1 MNGMFENRTP
11 YPANKEKRVKTIVKL
26 WVGLMILAALSPLG
40 LILPAYFKSPAA
52 WGEWGPQELRAAVGY
67 IPQGLVRLSCLWSAP
82 IPDYAFKGWEE
93 KGLLSLGFAYIIS
106 AVAGIA
112 VVAVVIFIISMFL
125 KKKD

>member
-1 MNGMFENRTP
+1 M
-11 YPANKEKRVKTIVKL
+11 KTVTKL
-26 WVGLMILAALSPLG
+26 WIGIIILIALSPIG
-40 LILPAYFKSPAA
+40 LFLPEYFQAGDA
-52 WGEWGPQELRAAVGY
+52 WGEWGADTMKELVGY
-67 IPQGLVRLSCLWSAP
+67 IPSGLEKLSSFWSAP